1 MKLVPFEI
9 AKKLADKGFD
19 KPTLLVYD
27 DNGIIPELL
36 PEELIDPKNTFYP
49 APNVY
54 EVMEWLSTEKK
65 IYVYP
70 HYLPNNNE
78 WMCFMYDVAK
88 QRMYTVNGYD
98 DYEQAAIAGINH
110 LINLKL
116 IF

>member
-9 AKKLADKGFD
+9 AKKLDDKGFD

-27 DNGIIPELL
+27 NNGIISEVL
-36 PEELIDPKNTFYP
+36 PDVATTSKNTFYR

-54 EVMEWLSTEKK
+54 EVMEWLRTEKK

-78 WMCFMYDVAK
+78 WMCFVYDVAK
-88 QRMYTVNGYD
+88 QRMLTVNGYD

-110 LINLKL
+110 LINNLL
-116 IF
+116 I